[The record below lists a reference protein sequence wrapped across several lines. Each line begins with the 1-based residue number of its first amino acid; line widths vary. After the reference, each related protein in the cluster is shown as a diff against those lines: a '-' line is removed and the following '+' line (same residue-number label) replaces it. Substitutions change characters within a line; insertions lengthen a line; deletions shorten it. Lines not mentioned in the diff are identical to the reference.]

1 MSFTQGSVDRDAPD
15 PMAQLTPQFLEILQ
29 SEAVLVQ
36 QELEGGL
43 EPVRA
48 HARTLLWL
56 DALTKL
62 HSSALQEAIDD
73 GNADQ
78 SAVWSRDLASLEYAL
93 GMVLNIQPLLE
104 DSDTPDNGI

>member
-1 MSFTQGSVDRDAPD
+1 MPD

-29 SEAVLVQ
+29 AEAAHIQ

-62 HSSALQEAIDD
+62 HSSALDEAIDD
-73 GNADQ
+73 GNPDQ
-78 SAVWSRDLASLEYAL
+78 AAIWSRDLTGLEYAL
-93 GMVLNIQPLLE
+93 GMVLNIQPLLNNTAQPE
-104 DSDTPDNGI
+104 S

>member
-1 MSFTQGSVDRDAPD
+1 LIVTFSERAQETNVPD

-29 SEAVLVQ
+29 AEAAHIQ
-36 QELEGGL
+36 QELESGL

-62 HSSALQEAIDD
+62 HSSALDEAIDD
-73 GNADQ
+73 GNPDQ
-78 SAVWSRDLASLEYAL
+78 AAIWSRDLTGLEYAL
-93 GMVLNIQPLLE
+93 GMVLNIQPLLNN
-104 DSDTPDNGI
+104 SSKAQS